1 MIENKATWN
10 VYGPLL
16 ESLFPDLRLELIA
29 MATKRKTRDLTWDL
43 VLETELKD
51 ASPKQLIEENRLRPF
66 INKIGMDGL
75 LELLTPEQQRELV
88 ARIGANKK

>member
-1 MIENKATWN
+1 
-10 VYGPLL
+10 
-16 ESLFPDLRLELIA
+16 